1 MEPGRATVAD
11 VLRRHHHCFP
21 TCLAAIIVTAAVAN
35 GEPQKSAPAPP
46 AANGIDALGDIAEA
60 WARENIDD
68 SVLAMFGQLDR
79 DRIRGLFTEL
89 EKRLHADSVYD
100 LGALR
105 DNARSLLPL
114 LQQFEDT
121 APYAVW
127 LQNRLEYL
135 DAADQL
141 RRDLTP
147 KPPVPPK
154 PGQPP
159 AVPKPPTVKQQR
171 IVWEKRVSI
180 VRESAESH
188 PIADKLKPVFA
199 SEGVPDA
206 LVWIAE
212 VESGFDA
219 RATSPAGA
227 AGLFQLMPPT
237 AKSLGLSTWF
247 PDERRNP
254 EKSARAA
261 AHYLKQLY
269 QRFGDWRLVLAAYNA
284 GEGRVAGL
292 LKNSKA
298 KTFDAIAAKL
308 PAETQMYVPRCEAVI
323 RKREGV
329 WLADLKAP
337 RG

>member
-1 MEPGRATVAD
+1 M
-11 VLRRHHHCFP
+11 
-21 TCLAAIIVTAAVAN
+21 VTAAVAT
-35 GEPQKSAPAPP
+35 GAPQKTTPTPAPSD
-46 AANGIDALGDIAEA
+46 GIEVLGDIAEA
-60 WARENIDD
+60 WAKENIDD
-68 SVLAMFGQLDR
+68 SVLATFGQLDR

-89 EKRLHADSVYD
+89 EKRLHGDSVYD
-100 LGALR
+100 LGAMR
-105 DNARSLLPL
+105 DSARSLLPL

-141 RRDLTP
+141 RRDLAP
-147 KPPVPPK
+147 KPPEKPK

-159 AVPKPPTVKQQR
+159 AVPPPPTVKQQR
-171 IVWEKRVSI
+171 AVWEKRVSL
-180 VRESAESH
+180 VREPAESH
-188 PIADKLKPVFA
+188 PLADRLKPVFA
-199 SEGVPDA
+199 SEGIPGA

-212 VESGFDA
+212 VESGFNA
-219 RATSPAGA
+219 KATSPSGA

-237 AKSLGLSTWF
+237 AKSLGLSTWL

-261 AHYLKQLY
+261 ARYLGQLHR
-269 QRFGDWRLVLAAYNA
+269 RFGDWPLALAAYNA
-284 GEGRVAGL
+284 GEGRVAAL
-292 LKNSKA
+292 LKRHNA
-298 KTFDAIAAKL
+298 KTFDAIASRL

-329 WLADLKAP
+329 WLGDHKAP
-337 RG
+337 KA

>member
-1 MEPGRATVAD
+1 MPRFAQFR
-11 VLRRHHHCFP
+11 LRRCLP
-21 TCLAAIIVTAAVAN
+21 VALLLGVLAADAQ
-35 GEPQKSAPAPP
+35 QKQPSPP
-46 AANGIDALGDIAEA
+46 AIQADGLDALIDVAEA
-60 WARENIDD
+60 WAQENIDD
-68 SVLAMFGQLDR
+68 SVLAVFGQVDR
-79 DRIRGLFTEL
+79 DRIRGLFAEL
-89 EKRLHADSVYD
+89 EKRLHGDSVYD

-105 DNARSLLPL
+105 DSARSLLPL

-141 RRDLTP
+141 RREVAP
-147 KPPVPPK
+147 KPPTPPK

-159 AVPKPPTVKQQR
+159 AAPPPAPTVKQQR
-171 IVWEKRVSI
+171 VVWEKRVSI
-180 VRESAESH
+180 VREPAESH
-188 PIADKLKPVFA
+188 PIADKLKPIFA
-199 SEGVPDA
+199 AQGVPTA

-237 AKSLGLSTWF
+237 AKSLGLSTWL
-247 PDERRNP
+247 PDERRHP

-261 AHYLKQLY
+261 AHYLKQLH

-284 GEGRVAGL
+284 GEGRVGGL
-292 LKNSKA
+292 LKKHNA
-298 KTFDAIAAKL
+298 KTFDAIASKL

-329 WLADLKAP
+329 WLSSLKAP
-337 RG
+337 KA

>member
-1 MEPGRATVAD
+1 MAACSATAQ
-11 VLRRHHHCFP
+11 
-21 TCLAAIIVTAAVAN
+21 
-35 GEPQKSAPAPP
+35 QKSAPVAG
-46 AANGIDALGDIAEA
+46 GIDALGDLAEA
-60 WARENIDD
+60 WAKENIDD
-68 SVLAMFGQLDR
+68 SVLATFGQLDR

-89 EKRLHADSVYD
+89 EKRLHGDSVYD

-105 DNARSLLPL
+105 DSARPLLPL
-114 LQQFEDT
+114 LLQFEET

-127 LQNRLEYL
+127 LQHRLEYL

-147 KPPVPPK
+147 KPPAKSK

-159 AVPKPPTVKQQR
+159 AVPPPPSVKQQR
-171 IVWEKRVSI
+171 AVWEKRVSL
-180 VRESAESH
+180 VREPAESH
-188 PIADKLKPVFA
+188 LLADRLKPVFI
-199 SEGVPDA
+199 SEGTPGA

-219 RATSPAGA
+219 KATSPAGA

-237 AKSLGLSTWF
+237 AKSLGLSTWL

-261 AHYLKQLY
+261 ARYLGQLHR
-269 QRFGDWRLVLAAYNA
+269 RFGDWRLALAAYNA
-284 GEGRVAGL
+284 GEGRVGAL
-292 LKNSKA
+292 LKGAKT
-298 KTFDAIAAKL
+298 KTFDAIAARL

-323 RKREGV
+323 RRREGV
-329 WLADLKAP
+329 WLSELKAP
-337 RG
+337 RA

>member
-1 MEPGRATVAD
+1 MEPGRATIHD
-11 VLRRHHHCFP
+11 VLRRHHRCFP

-46 AANGIDALGDIAEA
+46 APDGIDALGDIAEA
-60 WARENIDD
+60 WAKENIDD
-68 SVLAMFGQLDR
+68 SVLATFGQLDR

-89 EKRLHADSVYD
+89 EKRLHGDSVYD
-100 LGALR
+100 LVTMR
-105 DNARSLLPL
+105 DSARSLLPL

-121 APYAVW
+121 APYALW

-141 RRDLTP
+141 GRELTP
-147 KPPVPPK
+147 KLPVPPK

-159 AVPKPPTVKQQR
+159 AVPPPPTVTQQR
-171 IVWEKRVSI
+171 AVWEKRVSL
-180 VRESAESH
+180 VREPAESQ
-188 PIADKLKPVFA
+188 PIADRLKPVFA
-199 SEGVPDA
+199 SEGVPGG

-212 VESGFDA
+212 VESGFNA
-219 RATSPAGA
+219 KATSPAGA
-227 AGLFQLMPPT
+227 AGLFQLMPTT

-284 GEGRVAGL
+284 GEGRVARL
-292 LKNSKA
+292 LQNSKT
-298 KTFDAIAAKL
+298 KTFDAIAHRL

-329 WLADLKAP
+329 WLGELAAP
-337 RG
+337 KG